1 LKAIFKPKN
10 KSGDPMDRP
19 IFTLYDFETIDFT
32 ALLLCFLQKQQFEY
46 TTQL

>member
-1 LKAIFKPKN
+1 
-10 KSGDPMDRP
+10 MDRP

-46 TTQL
+46 TTSDTSPFISVSNN